1 VPDKPPAT
9 IVFDFAH
16 NLVVQVG
23 DNPDADRRYQEF
35 IAQQQAQ
42 ASQPRRP

>member
-16 NLVVQVG
+16 NLVVQAG
-23 DNPDADRRYQEF
+23 ANADADRRYQEF

-42 ASQPRRP
+42 SSQSRRP